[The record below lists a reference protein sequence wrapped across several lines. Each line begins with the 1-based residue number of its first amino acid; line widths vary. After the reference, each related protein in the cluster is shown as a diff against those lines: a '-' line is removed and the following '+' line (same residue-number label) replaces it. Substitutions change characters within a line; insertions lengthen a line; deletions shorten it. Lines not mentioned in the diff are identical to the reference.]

1 MDASEVRWD
10 RRRWWRRERGR
21 GAPPSLR
28 GALFLAS
35 STFLCG
41 AVLAGLLFVGIW
53 RHTASEQVQTEA
65 ARQHDR
71 HQLLVAHQAVVR
83 LRAQLAQDD
92 AALARA
98 GHRAAQEAAAVSHA
112 RSLNRALTQ
121 SMSRTLQELI
131 QTETTLASQSAR
143 IESELQAL
151 EGYTNHPGAT
161 GLDAGY
167 LTAQIDYLLR
177 SAAAASS
184 TAADLLRSSRG
195 AATSFGSAE
204 SG

>member
-1 MDASEVRWD
+1 VDASEVRWG

-21 GAPPSLR
+21 SAPPSLR
-28 GALFLAS
+28 GTLFLAS

-71 HQLLVAHQAVVR
+71 QQLLVAQHTVAK
-83 LRAQLAQDD
+83 LRAQLTQEET
-92 AALARA
+92 ALTRARR
-98 GHRAAQEAAAVSHA
+98 RAAQDAAATA
-112 RSLNRALTQ
+112 RARALGTDLRQ

-131 QTETTLASQSAR
+131 QTEGTLASQSAR

-151 EGYTNHPGAT
+151 EGYTSHPGAT

-167 LTAQIDYLLR
+167 LGAQIDYLLR

-184 TAADLLRSSRG
+184 TAADLLRSSRSA
-195 AATSFGSAE
+195 AATFG
-204 SG
+204 